1 MRYMA
6 RLAYNGTHYF
16 GWQRQPHQISVQQ
29 VIEEKLSMLLRAPI
43 EVVGCG
49 RTDTGVHALDYVLH
63 FDCPEAPGEDLL
75 YRLNKILPADI
86 VFYRIALVGDEA
98 HARFDA
104 TSRSYEYQI
113 SRVKNPFNMDTIWH
127 YPYFAQT
134 DWDLVKEAAAL
145 LLDYK
150 SFLPFCKS
158 NTDTR
163 TMICDLRRS
172 EWREN
177 EQGYTYHIESDRFL
191 RGMIRLIVGMCL
203 SVGRGK
209 MTINEVRT
217 AMDQQE
223 RLAMAHSV
231 PACGLFLKDIHYP
244 YF

>member
-16 GWQRQPHQISVQQ
+16 GWQRQPNQISVQQ
-29 VIEEKLSMLLRAPI
+29 VIEEKLSLILRDSI

-63 FDCPEAPGEDLL
+63 FDYLQPLDQDIL
-75 YRLNKILPADI
+75 YRLNKLLPSDI
-86 VFYRIALVGDEA
+86 VFYRIVQVADEA

-104 TSRSYEYQI
+104 ISRSYEYHI
-113 SRVKNPFNMDTIWH
+113 SRVKDPFNNDTTWY

-134 DWDLVKEAAAL
+134 DWDLVKEASSL
-145 LLDYK
+145 LLHYK
-150 SFLPFCKS
+150 SFFPFCKS
-158 NTDTR
+158 NTDTK
-163 TMICDLRRS
+163 TVICDLRRS
-172 EWREN
+172 EWVEN
-177 EQGYTYHIESDRFL
+177 EGGYTYHIESDRFL

-203 SVGRGK
+203 GVGRHK
-209 MTINEVRT
+209 ISIDEVRY
-217 AMDQQE
+217 AMEQQE

>member
-16 GWQRQPHQISVQQ
+16 GWQRQPNQISVQQ
-29 VIEEKLSMLLRAPI
+29 VIEEKLSLLLRDSI
-43 EVVGCG
+43 QVLGCG

-63 FDCPEAPGEDLL
+63 FDYSQPLESEFL
-75 YRLNKILPADI
+75 YRLNKILPPDI
-86 VFYRIALVGDEA
+86 VFYRVEVVADDA

-104 TSRSYEYQI
+104 TSRSYEYRI
-113 SRVKNPFNMDTIWH
+113 SRFKTPFSIDTIWH
-127 YPYFAQT
+127 YPYFSKT
-134 DWDLVKEAAAL
+134 DWHLVKEASSL
-145 LLDYK
+145 LLNYK

-163 TMICDLRRS
+163 TMICDLRKS
-172 EWREN
+172 EWIEN
-177 EQGYTYHIESDRFL
+177 EAGYTYFVESDRFL

-203 SVGRGK
+203 SVGRHK
-209 MTINEVRT
+209 ISIEDVRH
-217 AMDQQE
+217 AMDRQE
-223 RLAMAHSV
+223 RLDMAHSV